1 MRGYS
6 RVDGV
11 VKVEPSVGL
20 VPVHNYFESVL
31 TLTKV
36 LAVEHKLVVQ
46 NVGGR
51 HIRFMVV

>member
-1 MRGYS
+1 MSEYS

-11 VKVEPSVGL
+11 VKVEPSVGF
-20 VPVHNYFESVL
+20 VPVHNYSELVL
-31 TLTKV
+31 TLRKV

-46 NVGGR
+46 NVGGC